1 MGGNKLEQIIIRNAL
16 VKCVSSSLTYEMR
29 DEETQGDTVRRLG
42 KEGLLTKIFKEDKRT
57 YNDLFEEYQ
66 AFQNGTPSDS
76 FLHMYLLSPRV
87 GVVLGAHITLYRF
100 DFEVYTLYKDLVPW
114 GYAEGCKYLGDTW
127 WEKDEEILFNLQHM
141 SVVEFLEQYKGL

>member
-1 MGGNKLEQIIIRNAL
+1 MEQIIIRNAL

-66 AFQNGTPSDS
+66 AFQNDCCFSRK
-76 FLHMYLLSPRV
+76 MKK
-87 GVVLGAHITLYRF
+87 I
-100 DFEVYTLYKDLVPW
+100 
-114 GYAEGCKYLGDTW
+114 C
-127 WEKDEEILFNLQHM
+127 I
-141 SVVEFLEQYKGL
+141 